1 MNPNQIYLSWRSSK
15 LNSLFTRVGN
25 KRSPESHLK
34 KYYPDVRVWAL
45 CVLQE
50 SRHYSRRESSAQ
62 VRGLVG
68 IITNVIKA
76 HFPTLSYG
84 SPSSLP
90 PEINHK
96 FTPQLPWRN
105 CLQLQLPYQIIDRIL
120 LGPTISDFMCFVG
133 KDLYRSSF
141 QLLSLGLA
149 CRVAGT
155 QRFFFSSS
163 VFIHTGLLSE
173 GSAHL
178 SPPVSAHCISKLIA
192 HSDKSCPEDT
202 RVRCWIFI
210 LNKKRGF
217 NLRKKEKQI
226 NPKTYSNLFFF
237 YFSRCALWQRK
248 ML

>member
-155 QRFFFSSS
+155 QRFFSPHPSSFTQGCCRRDQPTS
-163 VFIHTGLLSE
+163 LCR
-173 GSAHL
+173 SAHTV
-178 SPPVSAHCISKLIA
+178 SPNWLLIQIRVA
-192 HSDKSCPEDT
+192 LKTRRSDAE
-202 RVRCWIFI
+202 
-210 LNKKRGF
+210 
-217 NLRKKEKQI
+217 
-226 NPKTYSNLFFF
+226 YLF
-237 YFSRCALWQRK
+237 
-248 ML
+248 